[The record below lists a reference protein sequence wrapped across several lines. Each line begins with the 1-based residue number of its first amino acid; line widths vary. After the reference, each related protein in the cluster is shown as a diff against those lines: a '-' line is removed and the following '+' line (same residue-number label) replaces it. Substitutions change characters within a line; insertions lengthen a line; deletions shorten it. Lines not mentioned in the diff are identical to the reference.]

1 MRNQQFTLVEGKKT
15 VSWKERKQATYH
27 EAYCRMLQKILE
39 EKQPFTTKQFVF
51 LSLRARKEREKPETF
66 REAKEEFLYYESL
79 MGIIGTLTPGEM
91 EQTFPITKDYDGEKY
106 ECKDYFS
113 TKNLLRQLP
122 PDRPIKE
129 SMDVID
135 FLLDYQ
141 NPDIKRFVIGSMCT
155 ISALQALQGKET
167 LVDYLNRKWGIT
179 PVIKCADGV
188 YMDTKTGKLL
198 KAKKCSRKPKYL
210 VAIQGRKP

>member
-1 MRNQQFTLVEGKKT
+1 MRNQQFSLVEGKKT
-15 VSWKERKQATYH
+15 VSWKARKQAAYH
-27 EAYCRMLQKILE
+27 AAYCRMLQKMLE
-39 EKQPFTTKQFVF
+39 EEQSFGIKQFVF

-66 REAKEEFLYYESL
+66 TEAKEEFLYYETL
-79 MGIIGTLTPGEM
+79 MAMIGTLTPVEM
-91 EQTFPITKDYDGEKY
+91 EQVFPITKQYDGDKY
-106 ECKDYFS
+106 ECKDYFF

-129 SMDVID
+129 SMEVME
-135 FLLDYQ
+135 FLWDYQ
-141 NPDIKRFVIGSMCT
+141 NPDIRHFVIGMTCT

-167 LVDYLNRKWGIT
+167 SIDYLNRKWGVT
-179 PVIKCADGV
+179 SVIKYADGI
-188 YMDTKTGKLL
+188 YMDPKTGKLL